1 MEDLQIGDRVRLA
14 RNGSLG
20 LVVRKFKGRAPR
32 KVGVIV
38 RWDDAVYDS
47 AYLLPCHEF
56 VRIDNA

>member
-20 LVVRKFKGRAPR
+20 LVVRKYKRRAPH
-32 KVGVIV
+32 KFGVIV
-38 RWDDAVYDS
+38 RWDDALHDS
-47 AYLLPCHEF
+47 AYSLPCDAI